1 MRTSHRQI
9 RKRILDAKSKI
20 TDEEFF
26 SSRAYCGY
34 LTDLA
39 EAATKRYL
47 KTKFVRFL
55 VAQIAVS
62 QHITKGCFAF
72 VPTQDFSKAWSD
84 GDLYKKY
91 NLSEEEIDF
100 IETMIRPMDNPGGEK

>member
-26 SSRAYCGY
+26 SSRAYNGY

-39 EAATKRYL
+39 EAATKRY
-47 KTKFVRFL
+47 K
-55 VAQIAVS
+55 
-62 QHITKGCFAF
+62 
-72 VPTQDFSKAWSD
+72 
-84 GDLYKKY
+84 
-91 NLSEEEIDF
+91 
-100 IETMIRPMDNPGGEK
+100 RPAACASRCRS

>member
-26 SSRAYCGY
+26 SSRAYNGY

-39 EAATKRYL
+39 EAATKRYKRCVCESL
-47 KTKFVRFL
+47 QIMMMRPLPLRITTESTSMPVTTSPGAFL
-55 VAQIAVS
+55 QGS
-62 QHITKGCFAF
+62 F
-72 VPTQDFSKAWSD
+72 VP
-84 GDLYKKY
+84 
-91 NLSEEEIDF
+91 
-100 IETMIRPMDNPGGEK
+100 

>member
-26 SSRAYCGY
+26 SSRAYNGY

-39 EAATKRYL
+39 EAATKRYKRPL
-47 KTKFVRFL
+47 RVRVVADHDDETVPLRITTESTSMPVTTSPGAFL
-55 VAQIAVS
+55 QGS
-62 QHITKGCFAF
+62 F
-72 VPTQDFSKAWSD
+72 VP
-84 GDLYKKY
+84 
-91 NLSEEEIDF
+91 
-100 IETMIRPMDNPGGEK
+100 